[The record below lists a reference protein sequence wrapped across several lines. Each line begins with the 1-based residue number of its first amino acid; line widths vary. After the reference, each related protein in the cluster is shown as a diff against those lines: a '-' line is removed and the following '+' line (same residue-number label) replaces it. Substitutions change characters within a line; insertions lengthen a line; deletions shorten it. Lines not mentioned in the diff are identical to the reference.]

1 MVKDIYPLVYKS
13 FLLSLLLLVASCG
26 GTKEMVIKSPPI
38 EEELLDT
45 LVVTAPPITQE
56 EKENPIAQ
64 VLPPYNPSATRY
76 MDLLHTTLDLKFDWN
91 NQWVIGKAEI
101 EMTPV
106 FYPQSSVELDAKGFD
121 IKGVTLNAKELKYAY
136 DGLKLMIFFDRTIT
150 QNEIVN
156 ILIEYIAKPNEGPE
170 GGSAAI
176 TSDKGLFF
184 INPLGEDPN
193 KPMQIWTQGETE
205 NNSRWYPTFDKP
217 NERMSQ
223 QITMTVDDRFSTLSN
238 GELISSVKNADGSR
252 TDTWRQEKQHAPYLS
267 MIAVGEYAVVTET
280 VKGLDYLYYV
290 EEPYKP
296 YAKTIFNHTPEMID
310 FFSGKLDYEYPW
322 DKYAQVI
329 ARDYV
334 SGAME
339 NTGAVVFGEFVQ
351 KTGRELIDNDNDY
364 IVAHELFHHWFGDL
378 VTCESWSNLTLQ
390 EGFANYSEY
399 LWFEYKYGREWADKH
414 RMSELQGYLM
424 SAQNQGTHPLIWY
437 GYPNKELMFDA
448 HSYNKGGLVLHMLRN
463 LVGDDA
469 FWASLNK
476 YLTDNQFTA
485 VEVDELRMAFED
497 VTGMDLQWFFNQWYF
512 SAGHP
517 ILEIKYE
524 YIAED
529 RKQLIHVDQIQNDD
543 DHLPVYRLETE
554 IAVFDK
560 EGNVS
565 FYPATMDTRSTTF
578 EIEGIDQPSV
588 VVYDGHDDLL
598 AEINQTRST
607 EENLALLKFSDNY
620 NDKIQAANAL
630 KRSPLFETVLDD
642 LLAEKHEDFRKLAV
656 EYIDLRKKPEEKERI
671 EKLLESDPHSSVR
684 NAALTSLLK
693 VDYASVKPQ
702 LVSIL
707 KGNDAFSLSA
717 TALKAMRRNND
728 PDLMKYVR
736 NYDQVK
742 YPAIV
747 SIVADI
753 YSSSGK
759 EEYLGFFE
767 DRLESVS
774 IFAMFNFYNKYYD
787 LLKLQS
793 EERQLAAAMKLKD
806 IALSRGNTFRKF
818 VATSTINKLEDKY
831 SSPGH
836 EVMQIKLRNILDE
849 IISQETDEQLQSRYR
864 SF

>member
-1 MVKDIYPLVYKS
+1 M
-13 FLLSLLLLVASCG
+13 LLMTSCG
-26 GTKEMVIKSPPI
+26 GTKEVVMVAPPI
-38 EEELLDT
+38 EEEMLDT
-45 LVVTAPPITQE
+45 LVVTAPPITKEEQE
-56 EKENPIAQ
+56 DPIAQ

-76 MDLLHTTLDLKFDWN
+76 MDLLHTTLDLRFDWN
-91 NQWVIGKAEI
+91 NQWVIGTANI

-121 IKGVTLNAKELKYAY
+121 INRISKGAKELKYAY
-136 DGLKLMIFFDRTIT
+136 DGIKLMIFLDRTYT
-150 QNEIVN
+150 RGEKVN
-156 ILIEYIAKPNEGPE
+156 LIIDYIAKPNEGPE

-223 QITMTVDDRFSTLSN
+223 QISMTVDDKYSTLSN
-238 GELISSVKNADGSR
+238 GELISSIRNADGTR
-252 TDTWRQEKQHAPYLS
+252 TDTWKQDKPHAPYLT
-267 MIAVGEYAVVTET
+267 MVAVGEYAVVKEE
-280 VKGLDYLYYV
+280 VEGLEYLYYV
-290 EEPYKP
+290 EEPYRP

-310 FFSGKLDYEYPW
+310 FFSKKLAYEYPW

-378 VTCESWSNLTLQ
+378 VTCESWANLTLQ

-399 LWFEYKYGREWADKH
+399 LWFEYKYGRDRADKH
-414 RMSELQGYLM
+414 RMSEMQGYLM

-437 GYPNKELMFDA
+437 DHPNKELMFDA

-476 YLTDNQFTA
+476 YLRDNEFTA

-497 VTGMDLQWFFNQWYF
+497 VTGMDLQWFFDQWYL

-524 YIAED
+524 YIAEE
-529 RKQLIHVDQIQNDD
+529 RKQLIHVDQVQNDE

-554 IAVFDK
+554 IALYDK
-560 EGNVS
+560 KGNAT
-565 FYPATMDTRSTTF
+565 FYPATMDTRNTTF
-578 EIEGIDQPSV
+578 EIENIDQPSV
-588 VVYDGHDDLL
+588 VVYDGHNDLL
-598 AEINQTRST
+598 AVVNQARST
-607 EENLALLKFSDNY
+607 EENLALLKYSDNY
-620 NDKIQAANAL
+620 IDKLKAANAL
-630 KRSPLFETVLDD
+630 KRSPLFETVLENM
-642 LLAEKHEDFRKLAV
+642 LNEPHEDFRELAV
-656 EYIDLRKKPEEKERI
+656 EYINLRKQPDQKERVESI
-671 EKLLESDPHSSVR
+671 LDSDPHSSVR
-684 NAALTSLLK
+684 NAALNSLLK
-693 VDYASVKPQ
+693 TDYASVKPK
-702 LVSIL
+702 LVNIL
-707 KGNDAFSLSA
+707 TGNDAYSLAA
-717 TALKAMRRNND
+717 TALKAMKRNND
-728 PDLMKYVR
+728 PDLMNYVGDYEKV
-736 NYDQVK
+736 N

-753 YSSSGK
+753 YSSSGNGK
-759 EEYLGFFE
+759 YLGFFE

-774 IFAMFNFYNKYYD
+774 LFAMFNFYNKYFD

-793 EERQLAAAMKLKD
+793 EERQIEAAMKLKE
-806 IALSRGNTFRKF
+806 IALSGGNMFRKF
-818 VATSTINKLEDKY
+818 VATSTINKLEDRY
-831 SSPGH
+831 SSPGQ
-836 EVMQIKLRNILDE
+836 EVMKIKLRKILDE
-849 IISQETDEQLQSRYR
+849 IINQETDEQLQSRYR